1 MVGKRPSWQRIFS
14 QHASYALDLP
24 LSCSLGPQP
33 HEEKTDVSGGNSA
46 PQSKQYRPPFLSPS
60 PALRPMSRG
69 AKPTS
74 PDAPLLPRELDST
87 QAQRL
92 IDAAAD
98 IALVLD
104 GDGVVLD
111 VRAHDRELLKT
122 ARRAWVGRAL
132 VDTVTIECRAKVA
145 ELVAAALADEPSL
158 PRQLN
163 HPAASGPDLPV
174 LYTAA
179 RVGGAVRGP
188 RASMRVLALGRD
200 LRDNV
205 TLQRRLVDA
214 QQTMERDYWRFR
226 EADTRYRNLFKI
238 SAEAVL
244 VADGTTLRIVEANP
258 AALMLLA
265 GGSGAGKDP
274 KVVGAALASLFAA
287 DAAESLASAVAAAR
301 SLGKHERLSTSLA
314 ATKLGV
320 AVSLAAF
327 RQEQASFLL
336 VRLAPLAAAEPRQG
350 KGQSRAGG
358 KDAPSESADFE
369 AAFFRSASDALA
381 FTDGAGRVVAVNRAF
396 VRLAQLSSEEQARGE
411 PLDSWLGRTGVEMSV
426 LLANLRDSGAAGLF
440 STELRGALGLVTE
453 VEIAASAFD
462 AAGGPGAAAFAFA
475 VRDVGRRLAPNA
487 RALPTKVPA
496 SVAQLTELVGRV
508 PLKQIVAETS
518 DLIERLSIE
527 TALTMTKDNRAMA
540 AQLLGLSRQ
549 SLYVKLRRFGM
560 GGLDTGDAEL
570 H

>member
-1 MVGKRPSWQRIFS
+1 MVGKRRDWRRNFS
-14 QHASYALDLP
+14 QHASYALDLV
-24 LSCSLGPQP
+24 LSHSLGPQP
-33 HEEKTDVSGGNSA
+33 HEEMTHESGGNPK
-46 PQSKQYRPPFLSPS
+46 PQSKQYRPPLLFPS
-60 PALRPMSRG
+60 PAPRHMSRG
-69 AKPTS
+69 AKTATNG
-74 PDAPLLPRELDST
+74 APLLPRELDAA

-92 IDAAAD
+92 IDAAGD

-104 GDGVVLD
+104 GDGLVLD

-122 ARRAWVGRAL
+122 AKRAWVGKAF
-132 VDTVTIECRAKVA
+132 VDTVTVESKGKVA
-145 ELVAAALADEPSL
+145 ELLAAALADEPMS

-163 HPAASGPDLPV
+163 HPAATGPDLPV

-179 RVGGAVRGP
+179 RVGGGP
-188 RASMRVLALGRD
+188 RASVRLLALGRD
-200 LRDNV
+200 LRDSV

-226 EADTRYRNLFKI
+226 EADTRYRNLFKV

-244 VADGTTLRIVEANP
+244 VVDGATLRVVEANP

-265 GGSGAGKDP
+265 GGATKEP
-274 KVVGAALASLFAA
+274 KVIGATLASLFVAE
-287 DAAESLASAVAAAR
+287 AAEPLASAVASAR
-301 SLGKHERLSTSLA
+301 SVGKHERVSTALA
-314 ATKLGV
+314 AAKRGV
-320 AVSLAAF
+320 VVSLASF

-336 VRLAPLAAAEPRQG
+336 VRLAPLAAAEPQRG
-350 KGQSRAGG
+350 KASSLVGG
-358 KDAPSESADFE
+358 KEPSPVVSSVDSAFV
-369 AAFFRSASDALA
+369 RSAADALA
-381 FTDGAGRVVAVNRAF
+381 FTDAAGRVLAVNRAF

-411 PLDSWLGRTGVEMSV
+411 PLDRWLGRTGVEMSV

-440 STELRGALGLVTE
+440 TTELRGALGQVTE

-462 AAGGPGAAAFAFA
+462 GPAGPGAAAFAFA
-475 VRDVGRRLAPNA
+475 VRDVSRRMAPNA
-487 RALPTKVPA
+487 RTLSTKVPA

-508 PLKQIVAETS
+508 PLKQIVTETS

-560 GGLDTGDAEL
+560 GGLDGGDAEL